1 MSSGKQG
8 LLLSGPC
15 CQLPSELT
23 GLTQLLPAL
32 SSCSCQLLWSPLLL
46 LLLLL
51 QICQLLLL
59 LLLLLPLLLLLQQL
73 SMGRRNLS
81 QGLTGLARCW

>member
-32 SSCSCQLLWSPLLL
+32 SSCCCQLLWSPLLL

-59 LLLLLPLLLLLQQL
+59 LLLLLPLLLLQQL
-73 SMGRRNLS
+73 STGRRNLS